1 MSKRYQ
7 VKFVDGKIAVERPPV
22 SQNTDQKLKGS
33 IQRSGPEIKFIPE
46 CIDLPFDDF
55 FSSFTEKITDM
66 RLTKKQ
72 TNQVFSLLE
81 EFVQANMKLCDRFF
95 QKSEIHTTDVIEIL
109 SKTQTYANN
118 KINSCKSDYLR
129 NKMLN
134 KNPYYVAPV
143 EKAMGLA
150 WQTKYTPGFDL
161 LDHQIKQTTFH
172 VVPIASTLKSLF
184 LIPDFK
190 EKFIEH
196 NNNKHKCIDGVF
208 EDYCCGNVC
217 RNDDFFQCKNTVVIQ
232 FGVDEFDVCCGL
244 KTKATTHKIF
254 AIYFKIR
261 NMPIK
266 YSAKLDNIYLVALC
280 KSANFKQSGCGE
292 DDVFREV
299 ARELELL
306 EEEGLIVA
314 NDFHIKVGLFDVCG
328 DNLGLNISYGFSAGF
343 NAEYYC
349 RLCSCTKVEA
359 QTTTTENTLKRR
371 TVTQYEHQ
379 LERLSANP
387 ILSLKETEGIKKS
400 CLLNKLK
407 HFHVISHP
415 VVDIMHDIFEGV
427 IPVFLRQFFKYCITM
442 KIANEAD
449 LIRLTRDY
457 NYGQLN
463 STNKPSRLRLDRK
476 NLGQNAIQS
485 YCIITNLPFMLADK
499 KNQLERVWKAMVSLL
514 KCIQIVVSFKITEYD
529 IQQFEIN
536 KDIVMTTMLNVFCK
550 KLKPKLHN
558 FNHYAH
564 VIREM
569 GPLRLMW
576 MMRYESKHKYFTDTV
591 KKTNNFI
598 NITKTLAETHQAYIS
613 KKLLSYNDEI
623 DPAAKKYPLSKDTKY
638 SIYCLILDQITQ
650 FDITASTALKFLK
663 YNGTMYRR
671 GMMIAYQNKISEIIY
686 VLHCNSDYFL
696 VCHTHDVIQ
705 FEESLNS
712 FEIKKSDNVF
722 DNFQI
727 FNVKELEINACFE
740 KKFAQNTIFIF
751 AESLE
756 LFKSLSLNTS

>member
-1 MSKRYQ
+1 MSGRYQ
-7 VKFVDGKIAVERPPV
+7 VKFVNGKIAVERPPV
-22 SQNTDQKLKGS
+22 SQNTDEKLKGS
-33 IQRSGPEIKFIPE
+33 IQRNDSKIKFIPE
-46 CIDLPFDDF
+46 SIDLPFDEF
-55 FSSFTEKITDM
+55 FASFTGKIRDM

-81 EFVQANMKLCDRFF
+81 EFVHANMKLCGRFF
-95 QKSEIHTTDVIEIL
+95 EKSEIRNTDVIKIL
-109 SKTQTYANN
+109 SKTQTYTTN
-118 KINSCKSDYLR
+118 KINSFKSDYLR
-129 NKMLN
+129 NKILN
-134 KNPYYVAPV
+134 ENPYYVAPV

-150 WQTKYTPGFDL
+150 WQTKYTVGFDL

-172 VVPIASTLKSLF
+172 VVPIAGTLKSLF
-184 LIPDFK
+184 LNPNFK
-190 EKFIEH
+190 GKFIEH
-196 NNNKHKCIDGVF
+196 NNNRHKCIDGVF

-217 RNDDFFQCKNTVVIQ
+217 RSDGFFQRKNTVVIQ

-244 KTKATTHKIF
+244 KTKATKHKIF

-266 YSAKLDNIYLVALC
+266 YSSKLDNIYLVALC
-280 KSANFKQSGCGE
+280 KSANFKQTGCGE
-292 DDVFREV
+292 EDVFGEV
-299 ARELELL
+299 ARELESL
-306 EEEGLIVA
+306 EAEGLVVA

-328 DNLGLNISYGFSAGF
+328 DNLGLNISYGFAASF

-349 RLCSCTKVEA
+349 RLCSCTKDEA

-371 TVTQYEHQ
+371 TVMQYEHQ

-387 ILSLKETEGIKKS
+387 NLSLKETEGIQKD
-400 CLLNKLK
+400 CLLNRLK
-407 HFHVISHP
+407 HFHVISLP

-427 IPVFLRQFFKYCITM
+427 IPAFLIQFFKYCIVM
-442 KIANEAD
+442 KIATEAD
-449 LIRLTRDY
+449 LIRLIRDY

-463 STNKPSRLRLDRK
+463 STNKPSKLCLDRK

-485 YCIITNLPFMLADK
+485 YCIITNLPFMLANK
-499 KNQLERVWKAMVSLL
+499 KHQLERVWKTMVSLL
-514 KCIQIVVSFKITEYD
+514 KCIQIVVSYKITEYD

-536 KDIVMTTMLNVFCK
+536 KELVMSTMLNVFHT

-558 FNHYAH
+558 FNHYKH

-576 MMRYESKHKYFTDTV
+576 MMRYESKHKFFTDAV

-598 NITKTLAETHQAYIS
+598 NITKTLAEIHQAYIS
-613 KKLLSYNDEI
+613 TKLHSYNDEI
-623 DPAAKKYPLSKDTKY
+623 DSAAKKYPLSKDTNY
-638 SIYCLILDQITQ
+638 SIYRSILDQITQ
-650 FDITASTALKFLK
+650 FDINASSALQFLK
-663 YNGTMYRR
+663 YNGNVYRR
-671 GMMIAYQNKISEIIY
+671 GIMVTFQNKISEIIY
-686 VLHCNSDYFL
+686 VLHCNSEYFL
-696 VCHTHDVIQ
+696 VCHIHDVIQ

-722 DNFQI
+722 ECFQV
-727 FNVKELEINACFE
+727 FNVKQLEINACFE
-740 KKFAQNTIFIF
+740 KKFAQNSIFIF

-756 LFKSLSLNTS
+756 LFKSLSLNIS